1 LSNSFTVNNSFCH
14 GLSVTDCHTN
24 GVLGKFMAKAKGIN
38 TKKKE
43 PFCVLDY
50 PELSKDYFRQI
61 IHRLGDSVV
70 KVGRSKPSFY
80 KVKGVKLPGENKVV
94 TLEPTGVDSE
104 RIQSMLRSVSE
115 QPPCIHDIKIKIDC
129 AIPIPHVTKD
139 KNNSSIV
146 VNYDTNP
153 DIDTKVLI
161 YPLSAQVDLG
171 CSYKPLIYNV
181 DTIWNLHEHLSKLSS
196 HLTTLSGKLLPAVN
210 DWTFTH
216 YHFNKD
222 GSEEVNGK
230 NFHWKV
236 GDVNTGLIT
245 FYSKLMENGKRIP
258 RLEEIRTPQRTFKE
272 EMINAMHMEVLN

>member
-1 LSNSFTVNNSFCH
+1 MSNSFTDNNTLCH
-14 GLSVTDCHTN
+14 GLSVTDCHTI
-24 GVLGKFMAKAKGIN
+24 GVLAKFMAKANDIN
-38 TKKKE
+38 TRNKR

-70 KVGRSKPSFY
+70 KVGKSRPQSY
-80 KVKGVKLPGENKVV
+80 KVRGVKLPGDNKLV

-104 RIQSMLRSVSE
+104 RIQSMLESVSQ
-115 QPPCIHDIKIKIDC
+115 QPPCIHDIKVKIDC
-129 AIPIPHVTKD
+129 AIPIPNATKD

-161 YPLSAQVDLG
+161 YPHSAQVDLG
-171 CSYKPLIYNV
+171 CSYRPLIYNV
-181 DTIWNLHEHLSKLSS
+181 DTIWNLHEHLSNLSS
-196 HLTTLSGKLLPAVN
+196 YLTTLSGRLLPAVN
-210 DWTFTH
+210 EWTFTH

-222 GSEEVNGK
+222 GTEEFNGK
-230 NFHWKV
+230 NFHLKV
-236 GDVNTGLIT
+236 GDVNSGLIT

-258 RLEEIRTPQRTFKE
+258 RLEEIQTPHRTFQQ
-272 EMINAMHMEVLN
+272 EMIHAMHMEVLN